1 MSCNCKHEREAIERF
16 YKTISEF
23 REMFIKRMTVDSE
36 TTDRRRKDYNQAIF
50 SWWSDENVKTPENT
64 FPVWSEM
71 SMAMVLECFDNA
83 VKDYR
88 RSFCD
93 VENCTRK

>member
-1 MSCNCKHEREAIERF
+1 MSCSCKHEHEAIEQF

-50 SWWSDENVKTPENT
+50 FWFNDEKVKTPET
-64 FPVWSEM
+64 AIPCYQPM
-71 SMAMVLECFDNA
+71 TMDMILDCFDNA